1 MGCVKW
7 LAATVALSLSVWPTT
22 VLLGQGYPPPPQG
35 YPAQGYPQQ
44 HYPPSGY
51 PQNYPQQNYPQQN
64 GYPAPAS
71 PSSASAPD
79 QPGQAVVRLSVING
93 EASVRRGD
101 SGEWVAAVLNAP
113 LMAGDSVSVAA
124 GGSAELQLDY
134 ANFVRIAG
142 DSEIRISA
150 LENGRYQI
158 QMAKG
163 LITYRV
169 LRDTNVQS
177 EISTPAVAVHPL
189 RQTAV
194 RVEVAPDGGTRI
206 IVRKGDV
213 EASTPRGTERMHEGS
228 MMLVRGSVDDPEYQ
242 VATAAVRD
250 QWDNWNDQ
258 RDTFLDHAQS
268 NRYLSQ
274 DITGGEDLDANG
286 RWGYDP
292 AYGNVWTP
300 NVAPGWA
307 PYSNGQWVWQD
318 YYGWTWVDYAPWGW
332 APFHYGSWY
341 FRTGL
346 GWSWFPGQRFGHYWY
361 HPALVGFFGFGGGV
375 GVGFGFGNV
384 GWIPLAPF
392 EAFRPWYG
400 PGWFGGGRF
409 AGGRF
414 GVVTN
419 VNVASTFRNARFA
432 GGVNAVSAT
441 DFQRGAFS
449 NRVAVSGAQ
458 LQQASLARGALPVT
472 PTANNLHFTNRPV
485 AASGPRAEMGN
496 QRFFSRMPSTGTAAQ
511 HTPFAQQQA
520 AVRSGFSGGNA
531 SAQAGASQAGGWRTF
546 GEPAGQRNPGQTS
559 YVPSQRSNPSSTA
572 GNWNRFGSPQA
583 APQRS
588 TAPAPSYRSG
598 PAPSYRSAPGP
609 SSRSNGG
616 GGGHASGGHSGGGH
630 R

>member
-1 MGCVKW
+1 MGRVKW
-7 LAATVALSLSVWPTT
+7 MAAVSALALSAMLF
-22 VLLGQGYPPPPQG
+22 GQGYPPPPQA
-35 YPAQGYPQQ
+35 YP
-44 HYPPSGY
+44 
-51 PQNYPQQNYPQQN
+51 PQQNYPPQN
-64 GYPAPAS
+64 GYPAPPS
-71 PSSASAPD
+71 PSTASVPD
-79 QPGQAVVRLSVING
+79 QPGQAVARLSVING

-113 LMAGDSVSVAA
+113 LMAGDSVSVAT

-150 LENGRYQI
+150 LENGRNQI

-169 LRDTNVQS
+169 LRDTNAQS

-189 RQTAV
+189 RQAAV

-213 EASTPRGTERMHEGS
+213 EAATPRGTERMHEGS
-228 MMLVRGSVDDPEYQ
+228 MMLVRGSADDPEYQ
-242 VATAAVRD
+242 VANAAIHD

-258 RDTFLDHAQS
+258 RDTFLDRAQS

-274 DITGGEDLDANG
+274 DITGGEDLDASG

-292 AYGNVWTP
+292 SYGNVWTP

-307 PYSNGQWVWQD
+307 PYSNGQWVWED

-341 FRTGL
+341 FRAGL

-361 HPALVGFFGFGGGV
+361 HPAMVGFFGFGGGV

-384 GWIPLAPF
+384 GWVPLAPF

-400 PGWFGGGRF
+400 RSVGGRV
-409 AGGRF
+409 
-414 GVVTN
+414 GVVAN
-419 VNVASTFRNARFA
+419 VNVVNTYRNARFA

-441 DFQRGAFS
+441 DFQRGAFG

-458 LQQASLARGALPVT
+458 LQQASLARGALPIT
-472 PTANNLHFTNRPV
+472 PTASNLRFSNRSV
-485 AASGPRAEMGN
+485 AASTPRAGMGN
-496 QRFFSRMPSTGTAAQ
+496 QRFFSRMPSTATAAQ
-511 HTPFAQQQA
+511 RTPFAQQQA
-520 AVRSGFSGGNA
+520 AVRSGVNAGNA
-531 SAQAGASQAGGWRTF
+531 PAAGAGWRTF

-559 YVPSQRSNPSSTA
+559 NVPPQRSTPSTA
-572 GNWNRFGSPQA
+572 GNWNRFGSPQQT

-588 TAPAPSYRSG
+588 AAPAYRSAPAPS
-598 PAPSYRSAPGP
+598 
-609 SSRSNGG
+609 SRSSSGG
-616 GGGHASGGHSGGGH
+616 GGGHSSGGHSGGGH

>member
-1 MGCVKW
+1 
-7 LAATVALSLSVWPTT
+7 
-22 VLLGQGYPPPPQG
+22 
-35 YPAQGYPQQ
+35 
-44 HYPPSGY
+44 
-51 PQNYPQQNYPQQN
+51 
-64 GYPAPAS
+64 
-71 PSSASAPD
+71 
-79 QPGQAVVRLSVING
+79 
-93 EASVRRGD
+93 
-101 SGEWVAAVLNAP
+101 
-113 LMAGDSVSVAA
+113 
-124 GGSAELQLDY
+124 
-134 ANFVRIAG
+134 
-142 DSEIRISA
+142 
-150 LENGRYQI
+150 
-158 QMAKG
+158 
-163 LITYRV
+163 
-169 LRDTNVQS
+169 
-177 EISTPAVAVHPL
+177 
-189 RQTAV
+189 
-194 RVEVAPDGGTRI
+194 
-206 IVRKGDV
+206 VRKGDV

-228 MMLVRGSVDDPEYQ
+228 MMLVRGAADDPEYQ
-242 VATAAVRD
+242 VATATVRD

-458 LQQASLARGALPVT
+458 LQQASLARGALPIT
-472 PTANNLHFTNRPV
+472 PTANNLHFTNRAV
-485 AASGPRAEMGN
+485 AASAPRAEMAS
-496 QRFFSRMPSTGTAAQ
+496 QRFFSRMPSTGAAAQ
-511 HTPFAQQQA
+511 RTPFTQQQA

-531 SAQAGASQAGGWRTF
+531 SAQPGASQAGAGWRRF
-546 GEPAGQRNPGQTS
+546 GEPAGQRSPGQTS
-559 YVPSQRSNPSSTA
+559 YAPSQQRSNPSSA

-588 TAPAPSYRSG
+588 TAPA
-598 PAPSYRSAPGP
+598 YRSAPAP
-609 SSRSNGG
+609 SSRSSSGG
-616 GGGHASGGHSGGGH
+616 GGGHSSGGHSGGH